1 MPKKIENQTSM
12 AYHFNR
18 FWGLVPYLMNHL
30 TENYNIFHGEY
41 NPVGQQL
48 KLKWAQSEMVS
59 MTDWLILTVIG
70 SYLLLLKK

>member
-18 FWGLVPYLMNHL
+18 L
-30 TENYNIFHGEY
+30 TENYNILHGEY
-41 NPVGQQL
+41 NPVSQQL
-48 KLKWAQSEMVS
+48 KLKWAESAMVS

-70 SYLLLLKK
+70 SYLLLKK